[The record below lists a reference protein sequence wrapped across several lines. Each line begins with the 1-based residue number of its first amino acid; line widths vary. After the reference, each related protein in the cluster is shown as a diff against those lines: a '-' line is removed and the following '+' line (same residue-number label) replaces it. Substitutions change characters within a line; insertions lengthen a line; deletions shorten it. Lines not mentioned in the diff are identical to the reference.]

1 MRINIGTKLIASF
14 MIVVLLMVA
23 LALYLVNRS
32 QKSLQESVSKSSI
45 FLADEMLKRMDH
57 GIYLKIERLQALSQ
71 GALLQR
77 TVLESNQGFEKLDNI
92 QEYINKK
99 DKNWTSAP
107 KEEMTPF
114 MQELISNALSNSLR
128 SQFIEFYEER
138 YGYRIFGEVFVTN
151 KYGANIAQ
159 TEKTSDYRQDDEEW
173 WQIARER
180 GFYVSDVEYD
190 ESAGIYAISIGVRVD
205 DEKGNFMGVIKAVAD
220 VTGFIREAAIATK
233 KHETTEIKLITKDG
247 GLVYATKAFRFLE
260 DVSKK
265 ELFKKIK
272 GESGFFVAEE
282 GGRERL
288 FSYAHSKGYRNFEG
302 LQWILVVRHD
312 VEEILKPVFILRN
325 STVVASL
332 VLITMS
338 ILIAFFISRSICKP
352 VTRLRDAIIEIAKG
366 NLDTQVEVKSND
378 EIGQL
383 ATSFKKMTE
392 DLHRTTV
399 SRDYVD
405 NIIKSMIGT
414 LIVATPEARIK
425 TINQATL
432 DLLGYTEDELL
443 DQPVGVIFTEGRT
456 ELEDLIKKGF
466 ISDVEKTYL
475 AKDGRKIPM
484 LFSGSVMRD
493 DDRIQGIVCVALD
506 ITERKRAEEAIKKYA
521 GEIEQAN
528 IRLKELDRLKSMFIA
543 SMSHELRTPLNSIIG
558 FTGIILQ
565 GMAGEINEEQ
575 RKQLTMVKNSANHL
589 LALINDVIDV
599 SKIEA
604 GKVELLLEEFNLSA
618 LAQEVEN
625 SFEVAAEKKGL
636 KMSLEVPKRLTI
648 KSDERRI
655 KQVLVNL
662 VNNAVKFTDRGKIK
676 IKVAEKDRRVEVSV
690 RDTGMGIRKEDV
702 DRLFKAFSQVSSEGK
717 LKQEGTGLG
726 LYLSKKIVNLLSG
739 EIKAESEFGKGSV
752 FTFTLP
758 LKYEGTKR

>member
-14 MIVVLLMVA
+14 MVVVLLMVA

-32 QKSLQESVSKSSI
+32 QKSLQECVGKNSI

-92 QEYINKK
+92 PEYISKK

-128 SQFIEFYEER
+128 RQFIEFYEER

-220 VTGFIREAAIATK
+220 VTGLMTEAVIATK
-233 KHETTEIKLITKDG
+233 KYETTEIKLITKDG
-247 GLVYATKAFRFLE
+247 RLVYATKAFRFLE

-272 GESGFFVAEE
+272 GESGFLVAKE

-288 FSYAHSKGYRNFEG
+288 FSHAHSKGYRNFEG
-302 LQWILVVRHD
+302 LQWILVLRHD

-352 VTRLRDAIIEIAKG
+352 VTRLRDATIEIAKG

-414 LIVATPEARIK
+414 VIVATPEARIK
-425 TINQATL
+425 TVNQAAL

-443 DQPVGVIFTEGRT
+443 SQPVGIIFTEGRT
-456 ELEDLIKKGF
+456 GLEDLIKKGF

-565 GMAGEINEEQ
+565 GMTGELNEEQ
-575 RKQLTMVKNSANHL
+575 KKQLTMVKNSASHL

-604 GKVELLLEEFNLSA
+604 GKVDLLIEEFDLSA
-618 LAQEVEN
+618 LVKEVES
-625 SFEVAAEKKGL
+625 SFRVSAEEKHL
-636 KMSLEVPKRLTI
+636 KMSLDMPTRLTI
-648 KSDERRI
+648 KSDERRT
-655 KQVLVNL
+655 KQVLMNL
-662 VNNAVKFTDRGKIK
+662 VGNAVKFTDRGEIE
-676 IKVAEKDRRVEVSV
+676 IKVAKKDERVEVSL
-690 RDTGMGIRKEDV
+690 RDTGMGIRKENM
-702 DRLFKAFSQVSSEGK
+702 DRLFKAFTQIPSEGRP
-717 LKQEGTGLG
+717 KQEGTGLG
-726 LYLSKKIVNLLSG
+726 LYLSKKILNLLGG
-739 EIKAESEFGKGSV
+739 EMKAESEFGKGSV
-752 FTFTLP
+752 FVFTLP
-758 LKYEGTKR
+758 LKYEGAKG

>member
-1 MRINIGTKLIASF
+1 
-14 MIVVLLMVA
+14 
-23 LALYLVNRS
+23 
-32 QKSLQESVSKSSI
+32 
-45 FLADEMLKRMDH
+45 
-57 GIYLKIERLQALSQ
+57 
-71 GALLQR
+71 
-77 TVLESNQGFEKLDNI
+77 
-92 QEYINKK
+92 
-99 DKNWTSAP
+99 
-107 KEEMTPF
+107 MTPF